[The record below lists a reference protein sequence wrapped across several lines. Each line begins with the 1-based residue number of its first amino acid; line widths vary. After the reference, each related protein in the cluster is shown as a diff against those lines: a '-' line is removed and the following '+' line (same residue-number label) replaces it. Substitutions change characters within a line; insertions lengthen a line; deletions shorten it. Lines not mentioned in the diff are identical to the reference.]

1 MSSFL
6 SFTSTWFQ
14 KFFNS
19 ISITDVHGVPFVILV
34 IILLLSVFFFVCFAR
49 TVVLAVGLGSTAK
62 AFSTHKESEK
72 ITAPKAFQSTKIYK
86 HLWSE
91 YKETLH
97 ELKRKDG
104 GSEWRSTVPAEA
116 FFSKEV
122 MVDSRAFVWNDFFR
136 HLPGI
141 LTGLGIIGT
150 FFGLISGLE
159 GFAPSEEASA
169 TRDSLTNLL
178 DGVKEAFKVSAFAI
192 SAAIFVTVLEKL
204 SLTWAYN
211 NVDNITHSIDALYEA
226 GAGEEYLAR
235 MVEADES
242 NLANAQQL
250 KNAMVNELSTILKE
264 MTDRQIEAQQQNNLV
279 LANSIQAPLKQMV
292 SSLEDVGTAVKGGS
306 RDNTETMKGALNDLV
321 SNFIEKMDDTL
332 NSNMQKVAGSM
343 ENSARSMTD
352 IQTSMDTLIDKI
364 SSTSDQAIT
373 GMVEKLEA
381 AMERSATNQELMTQQ
396 MEQFVLQ
403 LQKQIR
409 DERGTAQNEHAATLE
424 RAAAQQTEMATQMKE
439 FIAQVQSQINAE
451 RESSNKQAS
460 VGLEKSGAQQTAM
473 LDELGKY
480 VTDLQTQISS
490 DQKSRTEADEKN
502 RQKIAEDQKKAQD
515 RILAAAK
522 EVLSGLGKATSAMED
537 NISRIN
543 TTTTSAISGMNQ
555 GATSITKAAEMFDVA
570 GKSVT
575 GVLDNA
581 KPVASELNQSSRVLS
596 DANLQLVSVFAEYKQ
611 LKDQTALQVSELTQL
626 LEQAKQEVAGRQKM
640 VDDLSSVSN
649 QLSESSRENI
659 LYLQEVNDHLT
670 TNFESFG
677 NGLSKDVTQVFG
689 ATNDQIKSAVSHISG
704 AVKNLE
710 QLAGKMNDA
719 AKANR

>member
-1 MSSFL
+1 MSSL
-6 SFTSTWFQ
+6 IQTVSNWFQ
-14 KFFNS
+14 ELFNWLG
-19 ISITDVHGVPFVILV
+19 IQEVHGIPFLILI
-34 IILLLSVFFFVCFAR
+34 IILLLTVIFFVSFIRTLFLAR
-49 TVVLAVGLGSTAK
+49 GLSSLAKELSKEKK
-62 AFSTHKESEK
+62 AGR
-72 ITAPKAFQSTKIYK
+72 IVAPKAFQNNNLYR

-91 YKETLH
+91 YEETLH

-104 GSEWRSTVPAEA
+104 GSEWRSTLPAEA

-122 MVDSRAFVWNDFFR
+122 MVDSRSFIWNDFFR

-159 GFAPSEEASA
+159 GFTPSDEASA
-169 TRDSLTNLL
+169 ARSSLTNLL
-178 DGVKEAFKVSAFAI
+178 DGVKEAFKVSTFAI
-192 SAAIFVTVLEKL
+192 SAAIIVTVLEKL
-204 SLTWAYN
+204 SLTWAYS

-242 NLANAQQL
+242 SLANAQQL

-264 MTDRQIEAQQQNNLV
+264 MTDRQIEAQQQNSLT
-279 LANSIQAPLKQMV
+279 LANSIQAPLKEMV
-292 SSLEDVGTAVKGGS
+292 SSLEDVGTVVKGGS

-332 NSNMQKVAGSM
+332 NSSMQNIAGSM

-352 IQTSMDTLIDKI
+352 MQASMDTLVDKI

-381 AMERSATNQELMTQQ
+381 AMERSVTNQELMTQQ

-409 DERGTAQNEHAATLE
+409 DERGAAQSEHTAALE
-424 RAAAQQTEMATQMKE
+424 RAAAQQTEMATQLKG
-439 FIAQVQSQINAE
+439 FIAQVQSQINVE
-451 RESSNKQAS
+451 RDTNNKQAS
-460 VGLEKSGAQQTAM
+460 VGLEKSGAQQAAM

-490 DQKSRTEADEKN
+490 DQKSRTEADEAN
-502 RQKIAEDQKKAQD
+502 RQKIAEEQKKAQD
-515 RILAAAK
+515 QILTAAK
-522 EVLSGLGKATSAMED
+522 EVLSGLGKATSTMED

-543 TTTTSAISGMNQ
+543 NITTTAISGMNQ

-581 KPVASELNQSSRVLS
+581 KPVASELNQSSQVLS
-596 DANLQLVSVFAEYKQ
+596 NANLQLVTVFTEYKQ
-611 LKDQTALQVSELTQL
+611 LKDQTALQVAELTQL
-626 LEQAKQEVAGRQKM
+626 LEQARQEIADRQKM
-640 VDDLSSVSN
+640 VDDLSSASN
-649 QLSESSRENI
+649 QLSESSRNNI